1 MADIQWGANYGLGS
15 VFGHEKARVGGHF
28 WAQGPIPHVDFQEGG
43 SCWGLPAL
51 IELPHTIATSS
62 ATPLC
67 SCSQQAVLHRCVFAK
82 TLHNTK
88 ASFSF
93 SLYRPLQVSC
103 RGPDHATA
111 KARSAWG
118 GVSAHDRNKQ
128 CYTAVLASSSGAF
141 AKQCYTAVLN
151 KTLHNTKVHAE

>member
-1 MADIQWGANYGLGS
+1 MAVLHMLIS
-15 VFGHEKARVGGHF
+15 RKGGH
-28 WAQGPIPHVDFQEGG
+28 AGG
-43 SCWGLPAL
+43 CLPL
-51 IELPHTIATSS
+51 LSSRTSS

-67 SCSQQAVLHRCVFAK
+67 SQEAVLHRCAFAK

-88 ASFSF
+88 ACCYF

-118 GVSAHDRNKQ
+118 AVSTHDRNKQ
-128 CYTAVLASSSGAF
+128 CYTAVLATSSATPLCF
-141 AKQCYTAVLN
+141 CQAVLHRCTRNKQCYTAVLLP
-151 KTLHNTKVHAE
+151 KTLHNTKLHAE